1 MSDQSIKTK
10 IQEDLIQ
17 FMKAGEKDKVDI
29 IRFVLSFINTKEKD
43 KQKSLTNSETL
54 QVLKKAMKRNQ
65 ESFEQFSKASR
76 NDLAEK
82 EKKEMEIIK
91 QYLPEEISEN
101 EIIEAVK
108 KSITQCDAN
117 SIKDM
122 GKVMGELK
130 KNYSDTIDFSKA
142 GSILKEVL
150 SKQ

>member
-17 FMKAGEKDKVDI
+17 FMKAGEKDKVGV
-29 IRFVLSFINTKEKD
+29 IRFVLSFINTEEKD
-43 KQKSLTNSETL
+43 KQKSLTDSETL
-54 QVLKKAMKRNQ
+54 QVLKKVMKRNQ

-76 NDLAEK
+76 DDLAEK
-82 EKKEMEIIK
+82 EKKEIEIVK

-101 EIIEAVK
+101 EVIEAVK

-122 GKVMGELK
+122 GRVMAEIK
-130 KNYSDTIDFSKA
+130 KNYGDRADMSIVSKHVK
-142 GSILKEVL
+142 ILL
-150 SKQ
+150 NS

>member
-10 IQEDLIQ
+10 IQKDLIQ
-17 FMKAGEKDKVDI
+17 FMKAGEKDKVDV
-29 IRFVLSFINTKEKD
+29 IRFVLSFVNTEEKD
-43 KQKSLTNSETL
+43 KQKSLTDSETL
-54 QVLKKAMKRNQ
+54 QVLKKVIKRNQ

-122 GKVMGELK
+122 GRVMAEIK
-130 KNYSDTIDFSKA
+130 KNYGDRADMSIVSKHVK
-142 GSILKEVL
+142 ILL
-150 SKQ
+150 NS

>member
-17 FMKAGEKDKVDI
+17 LMKAGEKDKVDI
-29 IRFVLSFINTKEKD
+29 IRFALSFINTEEKD
-43 KQKSLTNSETL
+43 KQKSLTDSETL
-54 QVLKKAMKRNQ
+54 QVLKKVIKRNQ

-122 GKVMGELK
+122 GRVMAEIK
-130 KNYSDTIDFSKA
+130 KNYGDSVDMSIVSKHVK
-142 GSILKEVL
+142 ILL
-150 SKQ
+150 NS

>member
-10 IQEDLIQ
+10 IQKDLIQ
-17 FMKAGEKDKVDI
+17 FMKTGEKDKVGV
-29 IRFVLSFINTKEKD
+29 IRFVLSFINTEEKD
-43 KQKSLTNSETL
+43 KQKSLTDSETL
-54 QVLKKAMKRNQ
+54 QVLKKVIKRNQ

-82 EKKEMEIIK
+82 EKKEIEIIK
-91 QYLPEEISEN
+91 EYLLEEISEN

-122 GKVMGELK
+122 GRVMAEIK
-130 KNYSDTIDFSKA
+130 KNYGDRADMSIVSKHVK
-142 GSILKEVL
+142 ILL
-150 SKQ
+150 NS

>member
-17 FMKAGEKDKVDI
+17 FMKAGEKDKVGV
-29 IRFVLSFINTKEKD
+29 IRFVLSFINTEEKD
-43 KQKSLTNSETL
+43 KQKSLTDSETL
-54 QVLKKAMKRNQ
+54 QVLKKVMKRNQ

-76 NDLAEK
+76 DDLAEK
-82 EKKEMEIIK
+82 EKKEIEIVK

-122 GKVMGELK
+122 GRVMAEIK
-130 KNYSDTIDFSKA
+130 KNYGDRADMSMVSKHVK
-142 GSILKEVL
+142 ILL
-150 SKQ
+150 NS

>member
-17 FMKAGEKDKVDI
+17 FMKAGEKDKVDV
-29 IRFVLSFINTKEKD
+29 IRFVLSFINTEEKD
-43 KQKSLTNSETL
+43 KQKSLTDSETL
-54 QVLKKAMKRNQ
+54 QVLKKVMKRNQ

-82 EKKEMEIIK
+82 EKKEIEIIK

-122 GKVMGELK
+122 GRVMAEIK
-130 KNYSDTIDFSKA
+130 KNYGDRADMSIVSKHVK
-142 GSILKEVL
+142 ILL
-150 SKQ
+150 NS

>member
-1 MSDQSIKTK
+1 MSDQSIKAK
-10 IQEDLIQ
+10 IQGDLIQ
-17 FMKAGEKDKVDI
+17 FMKAGEKNKVDV
-29 IRFVLSFINTKEKD
+29 IRFVLSFINTEEKD
-43 KQKSLTNSETL
+43 KQKSLTDSETL
-54 QVLKKAMKRNQ
+54 QVLKKVIKRNQ

-122 GKVMGELK
+122 GRVMAEIK
-130 KNYSDTIDFSKA
+130 KNYGDSVDMSIVSKHVK
-142 GSILKEVL
+142 ILL
-150 SKQ
+150 NS

>member
-10 IQEDLIQ
+10 IQGDLIQ

-29 IRFVLSFINTKEKD
+29 IRFALSFINTEEKD
-43 KQKSLTNSETL
+43 KQKSLTDSETL
-54 QVLKKAMKRNQ
+54 QVLKKVIKRNQ

-76 NDLAEK
+76 DDLAEK

-122 GKVMGELK
+122 GRVMAEIK
-130 KNYSDTIDFSKA
+130 KNYGDRADMSMVSKHVK
-142 GSILKEVL
+142 ILL
-150 SKQ
+150 NS

>member
-17 FMKAGEKDKVDI
+17 FMKAGEKDKVDV
-29 IRFVLSFINTKEKD
+29 IRFVLSFVNTEEKD
-43 KQKSLTNSETL
+43 KQKSLTDSETL
-54 QVLKKAMKRNQ
+54 QVLKKVIKRNQ

-122 GKVMGELK
+122 GKVMAEIK
-130 KNYSDTIDFSKA
+130 KNYGDRADMSMVSKHVK
-142 GSILKEVL
+142 ILL
-150 SKQ
+150 NS

>member
-17 FMKAGEKDKVDI
+17 FMKAGEKDKVDV
-29 IRFVLSFINTKEKD
+29 IRFVLSFVNTEEKD
-43 KQKSLTNSETL
+43 KQKSLTDSETL
-54 QVLKKAMKRNQ
+54 QVLKKVIKRNQ

-122 GKVMGELK
+122 GRVMTEIK
-130 KNYSDTIDFSKA
+130 KNYGDRVDMSMVSKHVK
-142 GSILKEVL
+142 ILL
-150 SKQ
+150 NS

>member
-10 IQEDLIQ
+10 IQKDLIQ
-17 FMKAGEKDKVDI
+17 FMKAGEKDKVDV
-29 IRFVLSFINTKEKD
+29 IRFVLSFINAEEKD
-43 KQKSLTNSETL
+43 KQKSLTDSETL
-54 QVLKKAMKRNQ
+54 QVLKKVIKRNQ

-122 GKVMGELK
+122 GRVMAEIK
-130 KNYSDTIDFSKA
+130 KNYGDRVDMSMVSKHVK
-142 GSILKEVL
+142 ILL
-150 SKQ
+150 NS

>member
-17 FMKAGEKDKVDI
+17 FMKAGKKDKVDV
-29 IRFVLSFINTKEKD
+29 IRFVLSFINTEEKD
-43 KQKSLTNSETL
+43 KQKSLTDSETL
-54 QVLKKAMKRNQ
+54 QVLKKVMKRNQ

-82 EKKEMEIIK
+82 EKKEIEIVK

-122 GKVMGELK
+122 GRVMAEIK
-130 KNYSDTIDFSKA
+130 KNYGDRADMSMVSKHVK
-142 GSILKEVL
+142 ILL
-150 SKQ
+150 NS

>member
-10 IQEDLIQ
+10 IQKDLIQ
-17 FMKAGEKDKVDI
+17 FMKAGEKDKVDV
-29 IRFVLSFINTKEKD
+29 IRFVLSFINAEEKD
-43 KQKSLTNSETL
+43 KQKSLTDSETL
-54 QVLKKAMKRNQ
+54 QVLKKVIKRNQ

-122 GKVMGELK
+122 GKVMAEIK
-130 KNYSDTIDFSKA
+130 KNYGDRADMSIVSKHVK
-142 GSILKEVL
+142 ILL
-150 SKQ
+150 NS